1 MGIQGKLKFVLSFHE
16 KCLTCLGKRFYT
28 QIAGDKARQL
38 SEKRNGRRNASAVGA
53 TRIDDHGIT
62 ADEVLK
68 QLNKIMAP
76 WKVEF
81 ASAMSWFAVWRGEY
95 LMQ

>member
-1 MGIQGKLKFVLSFHE
+1 MLS
-16 KCLTCLGKRFYT
+16 RFYT
-28 QIAGDKARQL
+28 QMTGDKARQL
-38 SEKRNGRRNASAVGA
+38 SEKRKARRNTSDVGA

-62 ADEVLK
+62 ANEVLE

-81 ASAMSWFAVWRGEY
+81 ASAMSWFAVWRD
-95 LMQ
+95 